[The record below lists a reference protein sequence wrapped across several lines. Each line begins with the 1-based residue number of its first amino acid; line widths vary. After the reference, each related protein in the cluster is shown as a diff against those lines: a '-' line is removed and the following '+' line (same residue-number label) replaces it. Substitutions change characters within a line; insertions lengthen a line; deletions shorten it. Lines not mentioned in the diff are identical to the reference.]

1 MAIQLD
7 IKSELPTAIKWTNE
21 HTKQLPFSISQAMNA
36 SVSGRALPQAKQRN
50 AFKALEGASKQYLDK
65 PKPFTSKGFFATTA
79 KKRNLQILVTPK
91 NKGGDRERYLSGNIL
106 GTARAVKGYEVEFA
120 SLSKGDIARGTKF
133 VPTRFMKKDRFG
145 NVSQSNLVKIVN
157 SVGNTGRTGSNI
169 FIGKPRGGSR
179 TPGVYRRERNHQLR
193 ALFLAVQ
200 PGQYPARF
208 PAVRVIETSVKRSF
222 GPYLRQA
229 LAKNVANEVRM
240 ANRGSF

>member
-1 MAIQLD
+1 MAIRLD
-7 IKSELPTAIKWTNE
+7 IKSELPQAIKWTNE

-65 PKPFTSKGFFATTA
+65 PKPYTSKGFFATTA
-79 KKRNLQILVTPK
+79 TKRNLQILITPK
-91 NKGGDRERYLSGNIL
+91 DRPTPRNRYLSGNIL
-106 GTARAVKGYEVEFA
+106 GTSRAVKGFEIEFA
-120 SLSKGDIARGTKF
+120 GLSKGDISRGTKF
-133 VPTRFMKKDRFG
+133 VPTRYIKKDRYG
-145 NVSQSNLVKIVN
+145 NVSQSNLTKIVN
-157 SVGNTGRTGSNI
+157 SVGNTNRTGSNI
-169 FIGKPRGGSR
+169 FIGKPSGGGR
-179 TPGVYRRERNHQLR
+179 TPGVYRRERSNKLR

-208 PAVRVIETSVKRSF
+208 PAVRVIETSVQRSF

-240 ANRGSF
+240 QNRGSF